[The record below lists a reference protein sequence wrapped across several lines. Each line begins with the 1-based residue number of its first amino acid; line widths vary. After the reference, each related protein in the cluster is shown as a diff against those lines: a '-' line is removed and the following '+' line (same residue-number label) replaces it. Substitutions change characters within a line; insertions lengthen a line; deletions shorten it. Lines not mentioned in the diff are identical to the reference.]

1 MASYLDRTAIPCTDM
16 KILVI
21 EDSKFMQLALDRIL
35 RKHGYKVNSASDGGK
50 SLQMERQS
58 CPDAVLLDMMLPS
71 MPGTSILRALKHTP
85 PVASIPTVVLSGLS
99 DRNRKR

>member
-1 MASYLDRTAIPCTDM
+1 M
-16 KILVI
+16 KIIVI
-21 EDSKFMQLALDRIL
+21 EDSKFTQLALDRIL
-35 RKHGYKVNSASDGGK
+35 LKHGYEVNSASDGGK

-85 PVASIPTVVLSGLS
+85 PVASIPTVVLSGL
-99 DRNRKR
+99 